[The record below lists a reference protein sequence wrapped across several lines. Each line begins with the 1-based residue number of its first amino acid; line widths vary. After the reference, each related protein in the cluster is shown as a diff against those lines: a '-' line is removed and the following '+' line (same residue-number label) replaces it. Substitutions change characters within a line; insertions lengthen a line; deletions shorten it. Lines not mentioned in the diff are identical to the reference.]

1 METDERDQGQLGRRR
16 FLAALAGTVPV
27 ASAGLMGGAQA
38 LAQKPKST
46 PTPLLPVDPLP
57 TPTPEPATPTPTPTV
72 DPTPTPTV
80 DPTPTPTPP
89 PDEVYARL
97 AAINTFTERQVIE
110 SPQGSHPGL
119 LVRQHGDGPMQEW
132 YSDDVKIGHVNRTGL
147 RIFSKDG
154 TAATDFADFRWA
166 PDEFGLYNE
175 ATHRQADGTPTNG
188 DIVFYAPWRIRV
200 GLKNPHLSS
209 GRFEIR
215 EMYESPPGPLEPEFI
230 PWRVRHA
237 RPEWGTGVH
246 DYFHI
251 RPNFGRMGAA
261 KDGYR
266 VISVDLTAD
275 APASVAGPRQL
286 LRLAVAGGERFSV
299 DNRGN
304 ATGAGFVKLGGAS
317 NPPADGDVA
326 PGEVALWLDP
336 TPDATKLRIKAK
348 DSAGTVRTGAIDLQ

>member
-1 METDERDQGQLGRRR
+1 
-16 FLAALAGTVPV
+16 
-27 ASAGLMGGAQA
+27 
-38 LAQKPKST
+38 
-46 PTPLLPVDPLP
+46 LPVDP
-57 TPTPEPATPTPTPTV
+57 V
-72 DPTPTPTV
+72 
-80 DPTPTPTPP
+80 PTPTPTPAPTATPTPTAP
-89 PDEVYARL
+89 PDDVYARL

-110 SPQGSHPGL
+110 SPVGSHPGL
-119 LVRQHGDGPMQEW
+119 LVRQAGNGPAQEW
-132 YSDDVKIGHVNRTGL
+132 YSDGNKIGHVNSVGL
-147 RIFSKDG
+147 RIFSRDG
-154 TAATDFADFRWA
+154 TANTDFADFRWA

-175 ATHRQADGTPTNG
+175 STHRQPDGTLTNG

-215 EMYESPPGPLEPEFI
+215 EMYDLPPGPQEGEFI

-261 KDGYR
+261 SDGYR

-275 APASVAGPRQL
+275 APASVAGPKQL
-286 LRLAVAGGERFSV
+286 LRLAVAGSEKFSV
-299 DNRGN
+299 NSKGATA
-304 ATGAGFVKLGGAS
+304 ATGYVKLGGAS
-317 NPPADGDVA
+317 NPPADGDLA

-336 TPDATKLRIKAK
+336 TPGASKVRFKAK
-348 DSAGTVRTGAIDLQ
+348 DAGGTIRTAAVDLQ